1 MPLWPARIPASR
13 RFPRQVLQSPLKRVS
28 TKKGPHVHN
37 RPEFPKRAVVTAGM
51 PYGNKGLHFGHIAGV
66 FVPADVYARFLRD
79 RIGSRNVLFV
89 SGTDCYGSPINEGYR
104 KLVEQEGFDGSIGDY
119 VQRNHDAQKSALD
132 SYDIS
137 LDIYEGSGIGLAG
150 SKQDAMT
157 DAFITR
163 LYENGWLEK
172 RSTPQFYDEA
182 AGTFLNGRQVIGR
195 CPVQGCKSDKAYADE
210 CDLGHQFDPVDLI
223 APKSALTGQ
232 TPQMRD
238 VTNWYFKLPAFRELI
253 AEHVSNLEVR
263 EGTRR
268 VLVDEVNSFL
278 APPVIYIQETFA
290 DDFAALASE
299 LPEHTVTPA
308 EKGKSS
314 FAVEFAN
321 IEERE
326 RAVEIMHQH
335 GLRLRTGKT
344 LVPFRL
350 TGNIDWGVKAPVLDG
365 TIEGATVWCWPE
377 SLWAPIAF
385 TQAALEES
393 GRDPESWRE
402 WWCSDDARVYQ
413 FIGQDN
419 LYFYGVAQ
427 TALWPATQVGHDPH
441 VDGTGDDLRQTTLVP
456 NYHILFMGKKA
467 SSSGAIKPPMA
478 AELLDYYTPEQ
489 LRAHW
494 ISLGLGMKP
503 ASFSP
508 KPLDPYANEKAP
520 DPVLKESAL
529 LTNIFNRIA
538 RSCFYTAQKACSGTL
553 PLGGPSQEVRDECE
567 RAVLAYEEHMHRFEM
582 HMIMAQ
588 MDEFLRGI
596 NKWWARESRAA
607 LAEDALAG
615 SAEVLLRD
623 AFYYLKCALLLMH
636 PIVPHGCE
644 LIFEYLDIDA
654 KPGTKEPCAGFFNWK
669 HVFEPVDFWASDAE
683 RATGAFT
690 LRELPPRF
698 DFFEKHPSQYD

>member
-1 MPLWPARIPASR
+1 M
-13 RFPRQVLQSPLKRVS
+13 
-28 TKKGPHVHN
+28 HN

-79 RIGSRNVLFV
+79 RIGSQNVLFV

-104 KLVEQEGFDGSIGDY
+104 KLVEQGGFDGSIGDY

-132 SYDIS
+132 AYGIS

-150 SKQDAMT
+150 KKQDAMT

-163 LYENGWLEK
+163 LYANGWLEK
-172 RSTPQFYDEA
+172 RSTPQFYDET

-195 CPVQGCKSDKAYADE
+195 CPVQGCKSEKAYADE

-223 APKSALTGQ
+223 APKSALTGE

-253 AEHVSNLEVR
+253 AKHVEQLEAQ

-268 VLVDEVNSFL
+268 VLVDEVRSFL
-278 APPVIYIQETFA
+278 AAPCIYVQETFA
-290 DDFAALASE
+290 DDFAALASK
-299 LPEHTVTPA
+299 LPAHTVTPA

-314 FAVEFAN
+314 FVVEFST
-321 IEERE
+321 IEDRE
-326 RAVEIMHQH
+326 RAVEVMHEQ

-350 TGNIDWGVKAPVLDG
+350 TGNIEWGVKAPVLDG
-365 TIEGATVWCWPE
+365 TLEDATVWCWPE

-393 GRDPESWRE
+393 GREPERWPE

-427 TALWPATQVGHDPH
+427 TALWPATQTGHEPQ
-441 VDGTGDDLRQTTLVP
+441 VDGAGDELRQTTLVP

-467 SSSGAIKPPMA
+467 SSSGAVKPPMA

-494 ISLGLGMKP
+494 VSLGLGVKP

-508 KPLDPYANEKAP
+508 KPLDPNANEAAP

-538 RSCFYTAQKACSGTL
+538 RSCFYTAQKACDGVL
-553 PLGGPSQEVRDECE
+553 PLGGPSDAVRKECE
-567 RAVLAYEEHMHRFEM
+567 QAVLAYEEHMHRFEM
-582 HMIMAQ
+582 HTIMAQ
-588 MDEFLRGI
+588 MDEFLRAI

-607 LAEDALAG
+607 LAEDAPDGA
-615 SAEVLLRD
+615 AEALLRD
-623 AFYYLKCALLLMH
+623 AFYYLKCAMLLMH

-644 LIFEYLDIDA
+644 LIFEYLGIEA
-654 KPGTKEPCAGFFNWK
+654 KPGTTEACAGFFRWD
-669 HVFEPVDFWASDAE
+669 HVFESIDFWSNDSE
-683 RATGAFT
+683 REAGAFR
-690 LRELPPRF
+690 LKELPPRF
-698 DFFEKHPSQYD
+698 DFFEKHPSQYQ